1 MDNYKLKLAVDLND
15 WLTASYTIGY
25 WDNTT
30 FSTVQSYLTTANG
43 TPTFGG
49 VSGFANNTY
58 NLSEQHLMHALSL
71 KTDTG
76 GNWDWELIATRYD
89 YLQSLQRSPA
99 GVTDRHQLHDQRPD
113 RAHGRH
119 RLDDPGRSRRI
130 WRPTGLER
138 PHELSAGLH
147 HDQYKLEN
155 PTWNA
160 PSWLTSPDNGNN
172 TVSTYGR
179 GKTETWALWLQ
190 EAWSF
195 APGWKLTLGGRGE
208 TLARL

>member
-1 MDNYKLKLAVDLND
+1 
-15 WLTASYTIGY
+15 
-25 WDNTT
+25 
-30 FSTVQSYLTTANG
+30 
-43 TPTFGG
+43 
-49 VSGFANNTY
+49 
-58 NLSEQHLMHALSL
+58 MHALSL

-76 GNWDWELIATRYD
+76 GNWDWELVATRYD

-99 GVTDRHQLHDQRPD
+99 GVTTGTNFTTNGLIARMDGTGWMTQDVK
-113 RAHGRH
+113 AV
-119 RLDDPGRSRRI
+119 
-130 WRPTGLER
+130 WRPTGLEG

-147 HDQYKLEN
+147 HDQYRLEN